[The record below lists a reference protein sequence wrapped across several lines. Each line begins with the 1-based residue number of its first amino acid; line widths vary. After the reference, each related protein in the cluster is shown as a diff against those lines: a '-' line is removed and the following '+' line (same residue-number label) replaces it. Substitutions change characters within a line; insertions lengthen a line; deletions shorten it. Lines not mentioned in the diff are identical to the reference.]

1 MIYYI
6 APIQYKRADG
16 RKYANKFAYLV
27 SPITRYSLEPKTLIQ
42 KKSLVADTI
51 GTIGSYSCYNFL
63 LKCGPKKIGAF
74 YVVTDTTSETLGGMV
89 TDIILNI

>member
-27 SPITRYSLEPKTLIQ
+27 SPITRYSLEPKTLMQI
-42 KKSLVADTI
+42 KSIVADTI
-51 GTIGSYSCYNFL
+51 GTIGFH
-63 LKCGPKKIGAF
+63 I
-74 YVVTDTTSETLGGMV
+74 VVTSSY
-89 TDIILNI
+89 LNAVLKKLVRFML